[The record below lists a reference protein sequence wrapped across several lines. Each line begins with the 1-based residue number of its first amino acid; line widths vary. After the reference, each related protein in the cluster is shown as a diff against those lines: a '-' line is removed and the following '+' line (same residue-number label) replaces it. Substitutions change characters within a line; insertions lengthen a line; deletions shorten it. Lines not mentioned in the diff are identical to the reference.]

1 MQGARGVR
9 AVWALLLAGSREVR
23 KFFVSVGIKMLKKE
37 INLLITI
44 FIIIKN
50 NVDAKKL
57 KNKL

>member
-1 MQGARGVR
+1 
-9 AVWALLLAGSREVR
+9 
-23 KFFVSVGIKMLKKE
+23 MLKKE